1 MKIGNPFDKPGLAP
15 ATANRGNPAEAAN
28 GGAESRPPTAAPS
41 RCRPPPPRCS
51 TAAPACRPPGAEFD
65 AEKVDRIRREIEQGS
80 YRVNPE
86 AIADKLLANARELLG
101 RPN

>member
-15 ATANRGNPAEAAN
+15 ATANRGSPAEAAN
-28 GGAESRPPTAAPS
+28 GGAEKAADRS
-41 RCRPPPPRCS
+41 TVALS
-51 TAAPACRPPGAEFD
+51 TAATTLLNGSTGVQAAGAEFD

-86 AIADKLLANARELLG
+86 AIADKLLTNARELLG